1 MILKNLLLLFFYLV
15 VLKAG
20 AQTSALAMA
29 DSLYTIGDYTK
40 AINEYAKV
48 NSPNAKLQIARTY
61 NAIRNYDKAIL
72 QYEALINK
80 DSQAQI
86 PKFELGKLYDKTK
99 KAEKS
104 KRIFEDLSAENP
116 SNPEYFYYLG
126 NAFNDLDSIS
136 KSITWYKKAIAID
149 STHLRSIYE
158 VAKYYVAE
166 QERDSVVKYADKG
179 LSFYEN
185 DVSIINL
192 KALALYN
199 NDEFKAAIPLFEKM
213 VALGETTKFYI
224 FERLGNAY
232 FTTNQY
238 KKAIDNYNKSLEID
252 EANAR
257 VLFSIGKVFWEDKQL
272 DSAKVY
278 IKKAIDAQLVLLDK
292 EYQALGRIASEQRD
306 YKTAIAYYK
315 LAHEEDPSNVIYYYQ
330 ICFLADQYYKD
341 PKVKLSYYE
350 QLVANYGGKRDYF
363 TDFAKRRISELKE
376 EIHFAS
382 N

>member
-1 MILKNLLLLFFYLV
+1 MKNLIVLFFYLV
-15 VLKAG
+15 ALKAG
-20 AQTSALAMA
+20 AQSSALA

-48 NSPNAKLQIARTY
+48 NTPNATLQIARTY

-72 QYEALINK
+72 QYEALIK
-80 DSQAQI
+80 QDSNGQI

-99 KAEKS
+99 KAGKS
-104 KRIFEDLSAENP
+104 KRIFEDLISENP
-116 SNPEYFYYLG
+116 NNPEYFYYLG
-126 NAFNDLDSIS
+126 NAFMDLDSIP
-136 KSITWYKKAIAID
+136 KNIKIYKKAIAVD

-166 QERDSVVKYADKG
+166 QERDSVVKYADMG

-232 FTTNQY
+232 FKLENADNAIKNY
-238 KKAIDNYNKSLEID
+238 KRSLDID
-252 EANAR
+252 EENAR
-257 VLFSIGKVFWEDKQL
+257 VLFSLGNTYWKQQQI
-272 DSAKVY
+272 DSAKAY
-278 IKKAIDAQLVLLDK
+278 IKKAIEVQQVILDK
-292 EYQALGRIASEQRD
+292 EYQALGRIASEQKD
-306 YKTAIAYYK
+306 YKTAIKHYK

-330 ICFLADQYYKD
+330 ICFIADQYYKD
-341 PKVKLSYYE
+341 PKLKLSYYE
-350 QLVANYGGKRDYF
+350 QLITTYGGKNDYF
-363 TDFAKRRISELKE
+363 TNFAKRRISELKE

>member
-1 MILKNLLLLFFYLV
+1 MLLFFYLV
-15 VLKAG
+15 VLKAE

-29 DSLYTIGDYTK
+29 DSLYTVGDYTK

-48 NSPNAKLQIARTY
+48 NTPNAKLQIARTY

-72 QYEALINK
+72 QYEALIK
-80 DSQAQI
+80 QDPKGQI

-136 KSITWYKKAIAID
+136 KSITYYKKAIAVD
-149 STHLRSIYE
+149 STHLRSIYQ

-166 QERDSVVKYADKG
+166 QERDSVVKYADLG

-199 NDEFKAAIPLFEKM
+199 NDEYRAAIPLFEKM

-232 FTTNQY
+232 FKIENADNAIKNY
-238 KKAIDNYNKSLEID
+238 KRSLRIDD
-252 EANAR
+252 ENAR
-257 VLFSIGKVFWEDKQL
+257 VLFSLGNTFWKQQQI

-278 IKKAIDAQLVLLDK
+278 INKSIDLQQVVLDK
-292 EYQALGRIASEQRD
+292 EYQALGRIASEQKDFR
-306 YKTAIAYYK
+306 TAIKYYK

-330 ICFLADQYYKD
+330 ICFLTDQYYQD

-350 QLVANYGGKRDYF
+350 QLVDNYGGKKDYF

-376 EIHFAS
+376 EIHYTS

>member
-1 MILKNLLLLFFYLV
+1 MLLFFYLV
-15 VLKAG
+15 VLKAE

-29 DSLYTIGDYTK
+29 DSLYTVGDYTK
-40 AINEYAKV
+40 AINEYAKI
-48 NSPNAKLQIARTY
+48 NTPSAKLQIARTY

-72 QYEALINK
+72 QYEALIK
-80 DSQAQI
+80 QDPKGQI

-99 KAEKS
+99 KPKKS
-104 KRIFEDLSAENP
+104 KHIFEDLSVENP

-136 KSITWYKKAIAID
+136 KSITYYKKAIAVD
-149 STHLRSIYE
+149 STHLRSIYQ

-166 QERDSVVKYADKG
+166 QEPDSVVKYADLG

-232 FTTNQY
+232 FKIENADNAITNY
-238 KKAIDNYNKSLEID
+238 KKALQLDNE
-252 EANAR
+252 NAR
-257 VLFSIGKVFWEDKQL
+257 VLFSLGNTFWKQQQI

-278 IKKAIDAQLVLLDK
+278 INKSIDT
-292 EYQALGRIASEQRD
+292 RIR
-306 YKTAIAYYK
+306 
-315 LAHEEDPSNVIYYYQ
+315 L
-330 ICFLADQYYKD
+330 
-341 PKVKLSYYE
+341 
-350 QLVANYGGKRDYF
+350 
-363 TDFAKRRISELKE
+363 
-376 EIHFAS
+376 
-382 N
+382 